1 MNDSSRY
8 TSLVGRIFLSIVFLL
23 SGVMKITAFSQILPM
38 MQAKGFPLPGVSLG
52 IAAAVELIG
61 AALLITGYQARLS
74 AWVLFVYLIVATFV
88 FHNFWAAQGMEQQT
102 QLINFLKNVAIMG
115 GLLMVAAFGPGRLAL
130 GNSASESR

>member
-8 TSLVGRIFLSIVFLL
+8 TSLLGRILLSIVFLL
-23 SGVMKITAFSQILPM
+23 SGVMKITAFSQILPV

-52 IAAAVELIG
+52 IAAAIELIG
-61 AALLITGYQARLS
+61 AALLITGYQARIS
-74 AWVLFVYLIVATFV
+74 AWVLLVYLIIATFV

-130 GNSASESR
+130 GNPDSESR